1 MSSGLGS
8 IRIIIQSHWHLIP
21 NETNSLLPLDYSI
34 YCRQDFWCFWDEINS
49 QLCLLIYLSK
59 YSSKTTDT
67 PGLLILF
74 PTLDFCQLPII
85 HSENNYFWS
94 CASYN
99 IFRKHYLTINE
110 SYIPLIF
117 VHVAHCM
124 DIKASFIAVYINIL
138 CGETVSK

>member
-1 MSSGLGS
+1 MTHKCCSSS
-8 IRIIIQSHWHLIP
+8 WKLILCKLNVLRPWEHKSYNTITLTFDP
-21 NETNSLLPLDYSI
+21 NETNSLFPLDYSI

-85 HSENNYFWS
+85 NSENNHFWS

-99 IFRKHYLTINE
+99 IFRKYYLTINE
-110 SYIPLIF
+110 SYIPLIC
-117 VHVAHCM
+117 VHVAHSM
-124 DIKASFIAVYINIL
+124 DI
-138 CGETVSK
+138 